1 MIELSK
7 RQEEVCE
14 YVSQGLTDKEISE
27 LMGVTVTAVKLYIVN
42 ARKKFGVG
50 NRTALAIKYLEA
62 KGKLKK

>member
-27 LMGVTVTAVKLYIVN
+27 LMGITLPTVKLHIYIV
-42 ARKKFGVG
+42 RKKFGVN
-50 NRTALAIKYLEA
+50 NRTALAIKYLEE